1 MVEAAG
7 IEPASESMVT
17 QVSTCLFCFFISD
30 NETPA
35 DGLFIIQSPFFL
47 PQGQEKNL
55 KASLLTDTILET
67 QAISR

>member
-7 IEPASESMVT
+7 IEPASESMLT
-17 QVSTCLFCFFISD
+17 QVSTCLFCFLISD

-35 DGLFIIQSPFFL
+35 GGLFIIPSPFVL

-55 KASLLTDTILET
+55 KASLLSDTIPET